1 MIEYVSVLEL
11 KALDG
16 HRLWMHFSNGDE
28 GIRDFS
34 DILEEGGEVIEPIRD
49 AAMFKRAFVSRGVP
63 TWPSGLQLDATNLH
77 MELAAAGLLSASVA
91 AE

>member
-16 HRLWMHFSNGDE
+16 HRLWMHFSNGSE
-28 GIRDFS
+28 GVRDFS
-34 DILEEGGEVIEPIRD
+34 DILEAGGEVIEPIRSE
-49 AAMFKRAFVSRGVP
+49 AMFRRAFVSRGVP
-63 TWPSGLQLDATNLH
+63 TWPSGLQLDPTNLH
-77 MELAAAGLLSASVA
+77 MELAAAGLLTSAVA